1 MDSLGFAQFAEQNQQ
16 IEDNILDFE
25 RSSLFYPTSGVFK
38 WETVGH
44 DRQPQ
49 CVTGLI
55 EKI

>member
-1 MDSLGFAQFAEQNQQ
+1 MDSLGFVQFAEQNQQ